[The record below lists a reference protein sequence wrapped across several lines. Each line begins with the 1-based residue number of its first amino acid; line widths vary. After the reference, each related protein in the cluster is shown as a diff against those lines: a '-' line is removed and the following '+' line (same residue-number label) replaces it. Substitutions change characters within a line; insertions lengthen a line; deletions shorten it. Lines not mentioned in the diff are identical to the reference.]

1 MTKTVLVL
9 STLTVAALALGL
21 SLDMGVPDPGNAVT
35 AAALRDAGG
44 QDVHGDADAA
54 IGDVVAEVEG
64 LNALRSSLA
73 RSFVGEPDQETF
85 ARVCKPVGARAKQ
98 LAMENGWKVAQ
109 LAERY
114 RNPEHKLD
122 YEALRVFKMM
132 EDDPALLGMWV
143 KTSMDGEAGVR
154 YFRRITVEPACL
166 ACHGPKD
173 SRPQFV
179 KKGYPD
185 DRAYGFEVGDLR
197 GLFSVF
203 VADSE

>member
-1 MTKTVLVL
+1 MSKTVLVL
-9 STLTVAALALGL
+9 STLTVVALALGL
-21 SLDMGVPDPGNAVT
+21 SHISAPGPGGADSVR
-35 AAALRDAGG
+35 ALRDAGS
-44 QDVHGDADAA
+44 QDVKGGAYSA
-54 IGDVVAEVEG
+54 IGDVVADVEG
-64 LNALRSSLA
+64 LTALRSSLA
-73 RSFVGEPDQETF
+73 KSFVGEPDQETF

-98 LAMENGWKVAQ
+98 LATENGWKIAQ

-114 RNPEHKLD
+114 RNPEHRLD

-132 EDDPALLGMWV
+132 EDDPTLMGMWIQTEV
-143 KTSMDGEAGVR
+143 DGEAGVR

-173 SRPQFV
+173 ERPQFV
-179 KKGYPD
+179 KDGYPD